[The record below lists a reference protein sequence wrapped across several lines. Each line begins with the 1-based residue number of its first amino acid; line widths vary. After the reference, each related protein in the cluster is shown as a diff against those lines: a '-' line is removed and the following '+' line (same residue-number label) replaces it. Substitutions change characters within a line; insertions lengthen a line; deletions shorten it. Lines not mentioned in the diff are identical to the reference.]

1 MGKDQKLRGIR
12 RSTQA
17 PGGPKKVISLLD
29 HMKEGNEYGSIVPL
43 VLADSDMI
51 PELRRALAEIEA
63 IRGRPCICY
72 VANVVKEIAE
82 TAIVAS
88 DHLPFCEMVGSVDAA
103 AKAVDVFLATP
114 GGSAEQV
121 TQFVEALRNRFT
133 GVDFLIPYKAM
144 SAGTLWALSGDSI
157 WMDSRAFLGPID
169 PQVPT
174 KDGRLVPA
182 QALLTLLAE
191 IQKRGEVARV
201 RGQNPPWSDVLLLRE
216 LDPRQLGAAISAS
229 QYSITMAKTY
239 LMNYK
244 FKGWVR
250 HSSTQQEVTPAERE
264 DRARWVAEGLCS
276 HDRWKAHGHTISR
289 EVLFQELKV
298 VINHPDALLE
308 RAIRRLWALLYYTFD
323 KSNSS
328 KILFSQHYAF
338 VRSAVVIPS
347 KGA

>member
-1 MGKDQKLRGIR
+1 MQPLTPQKV
-12 RSTQA
+12 
-17 PGGPKKVISLLD
+17 PSLLD
-29 HMKEGNEYGSIVPL
+29 RMTDGNEYGSIVSLIPTENN
-43 VLADSDMI
+43 MI
-51 PELRRALAEIEA
+51 PELRRALADIEA

-72 VANVVKEIAE
+72 VANVVKDISD
-82 TAIVAS
+82 TGIVAS
-88 DHLPFCEMVGSVDAA
+88 DHLPFCEMVGLVDQA
-103 AKAVDVFLATP
+103 AKEVDVFLATP

-144 SAGTLWALSGDSI
+144 SAGTLWALSGDHI

-169 PQVPT
+169 PQVPS

-191 IQKRGEVARV
+191 IQKKGEEARKN
-201 RGQNPPWSDVLLLRE
+201 GLNPPWSDMMLLRE

-244 FKGWVR
+244 FKGWAQ
-250 HSSTQQEVTPAERE
+250 HSSTKQPVTPKDRE

-276 HDRWKAHGHTISR
+276 HDKWKAHGHAISR

-298 VINHPDALLE
+298 AIDHPAAPLE
-308 RAIRRLWALLYYTFD
+308 RAMRRLWALLYYTFD
-323 KSNSS
+323 KTNSA
-328 KILFSQHYAF
+328 KIIFSQRYAF
-338 VRSAVVIPS
+338 VRSAVVIPP